1 MTGKAVAP
9 WIRTRL
15 RTAPGAAA
23 ALALL
28 VLVTA
33 WLAAAYPRGVDTYE
47 DEGLRRTVA
56 SAPPGRTALQFT
68 AGAPGLALPDDQRAA
83 MVGPEPM
90 RQRFDAVVRNVPAPL
105 TSDPTQS
112 TYGLRTTRKLPS
124 DEPYLP
130 RPNGLPPR
138 FTVASQADLGS
149 HSRLVSGRLPAGSAD
164 QKAAEAEVAV
174 TVETAKSLDLRAG
187 SVLHVAGIGRP
198 PLAFKVT
205 GVVEPLLP
213 EAGYWSVLP
222 ALRTPQLLPA
232 SDDRDAP
239 KYWHGGLLLAPTA
252 AATLFATDGKP
263 EMYVQLTPQTTALT
277 DRQLTAV
284 KASLASLQSGPA
296 LSRLHTVY
304 AASSSSYTELDQVL
318 RSYQTVRD
326 SIDPVVAVAG
336 FGTATVAAV
345 VLLMAGGLAASRR
358 AAELALLRARGGAL
372 RQIAGRLLAES
383 TVVVVPAAAL
393 GLLLAVLALPEG
405 RFGPA
410 IAAAAGVAALG
421 CLALPVR
428 AALTHRTVRS
438 AAERAD
444 PVREKP
450 SARRTVAE
458 LTLLALA
465 VAAVFALRR
474 RGTAGGP
481 TDALL
486 SAAPVLVGVIA
497 ALVLIRLYPL
507 PLRWAARPATRLRG
521 TVGFLSLARAGRAPG
536 GGALPLLALLTALTT
551 AAFGGSV
558 LAGSDDAR
566 DRAALYATGTDA
578 RIGSDLPLPGDLP
591 GRVSRV
597 PGVQGISPVSIE
609 YSVPLPA
616 GAGSGQGAG
625 GDVGEGEN
633 PGVIDRTTVAG
644 VDPASY
650 ARLTAGT
657 ALGIDADRIKAPPD
671 APGKAVL
678 PAIASPAVAHRLGK
692 EPVTLHVAGKD
703 LAVRV
708 IAVQDRSAAVPQS
721 DFLLLDTA
729 GLGAKYATVLLV
741 GGTSLDGKALRE
753 AAAGAHVSVALR
765 SEVRQEYADSPLQTG
780 AGRIYT
786 AAVAAGAG
794 LAALA
799 LLLSLLRGAPER
811 SALLARLRTMGLT
824 RRQGRSLLV
833 LEALPSALLAGAG
846 GALTGWASIALLAPG
861 IDLAGLA
868 LANTGGLAPV
878 GAELR
883 ADPMSLALPAVCV
896 VLLAAGVA
904 AAQAWW
910 SGRRGTITELRAGD
924 AR

>member
-9 WIRTRL
+9 WTRTRL

-28 VLVTA
+28 VLVIA

-47 DEGLRRTVA
+47 DEGLRDTVA

-68 AGAPGLALPDDQRAA
+68 AGAPGLALPDDQRAE
-83 MVGPEPM
+83 MVGPQPM
-90 RQRFDAVVRNVPAPL
+90 KQRFDAVVRNVPAPL

-112 TYGLRTTRKLPS
+112 TYGLRTTRTLVS

-149 HSRLVSGRLPAGSAD
+149 HSRLVSGRLPAGSAGR
-164 QKAAEAEVAV
+164 QAAEAEVAV
-174 TVETAKSLDLRAG
+174 TAETARTLHITAG
-187 SVLHVAGIGRP
+187 SVLRVAGLGRP
-198 PLAFKVT
+198 PLAFRVT
-205 GVVEPLLP
+205 GIVAPLLP
-213 EAGYWSVLP
+213 QAGYWSVLS
-222 ALRTPQLLPA
+222 ALRTPELVPA

-239 KYWHGGLLLAPTA
+239 KYWHGGLLLAPGA
-252 AATLFATDGKP
+252 AATLFATEGKP
-263 EMYVQLTPQTTALT
+263 EMYVQLAPGTATLT
-277 DRQLTAV
+277 ARQLGGV
-284 KASLASLQSGPA
+284 KSSLASLGSGPA

-304 AASSSSYTELDQVL
+304 ATSATSYTELDRVL
-318 RSYQTVRD
+318 LSYEAVRD

-358 AAELALLRARGGAL
+358 TAELALLRARGGAL

-383 TVVVVPAAAL
+383 AVVVVPAAAL
-393 GLLLAVLALPEG
+393 GLLLAVLAVPEG

-410 IAAAAGVAALG
+410 LAATAGVAALG

-438 AAERAD
+438 AAERTD
-444 PVREKP
+444 LVREKP

-481 TDALL
+481 TDSLL

-507 PLRWAARPATRLRG
+507 PLRWAARPAARLRS

-558 LAGSDDAR
+558 LAGSADAR

-578 RIGSDLPLPGDLP
+578 RIGSDLPLPEDLP
-591 GRVSRV
+591 ERVSKV
-597 PGVQGISPVSIE
+597 PGVAGVSPVHIE
-609 YSVPLPA
+609 YSVPLPS
-616 GAGSGQGAG
+616 GAGDG
-625 GDVGEGEN
+625 
-633 PGVIDRTTVAG
+633 DRTAVAG
-644 VDPASY
+644 IDPASY

-657 ALGIDADRIKAPPD
+657 ALGIDADLLEAPPG

-678 PAIASPAVAHRLGK
+678 PAIASPSVARHLGK
-692 EPVTLHVAGKD
+692 EPVRLHVGGQD
-703 LAVRV
+703 VTVRV
-708 IAVQDRSAAVPQS
+708 IAAQDRSAAVPQS

-729 GLGAKYATVLLV
+729 GLRTKYPTVLLV
-741 GGTSLDGKALRE
+741 GGVSLDAKALRK
-753 AAAGAHVSVALR
+753 AAEGAHASVLLR

-780 AGRIYT
+780 AGRIYA

-794 LAALA
+794 LAVLA

-824 RRQGRSLLV
+824 RRQGRLLLV
-833 LEALPSALLAGAG
+833 LEALPPALLAGAG

-868 LANTGGLAPV
+868 LASTGGLAPV

-883 ADPMSLALPAVCV
+883 ADPMSLVLPAVCV